1 MIEKKK
7 LNKQE
12 QEKRIKAYVEILK
25 KKEGGKENGN
35 KR

>member
-1 MIEKKK
+1 MFEKKK

-12 QEKRIKAYVEILK
+12 QERRIEAYVKILK

>member
-1 MIEKKK
+1 MFEKKK

-12 QEKRIKAYVEILK
+12 QEKRIKAYAEMIK
-25 KKEGGKENGN
+25 KQGVKENEN